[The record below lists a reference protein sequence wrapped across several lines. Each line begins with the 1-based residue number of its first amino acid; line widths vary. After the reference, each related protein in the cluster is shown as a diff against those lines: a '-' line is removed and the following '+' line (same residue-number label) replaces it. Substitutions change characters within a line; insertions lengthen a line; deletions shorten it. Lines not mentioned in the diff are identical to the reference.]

1 MFGFEKDIINTKA
14 KYHVFIGTD
23 NQRAS
28 KEAFQVCKYSLHS
41 LSSEDISIISIPY
54 TDFLHIPLIC
64 KENKLKG
71 KALFINETFFFKDDV
86 IKLFKETDKEEAL
99 VWATKFKDRV
109 MWNSLLIFNL
119 NSTKL
124 LSLLPT
130 RERINKWSA
139 THKYNFKWIA
149 SRDLVIDFEV
159 RPLPFDWNII
169 PNVTDKEAPHYT
181 VKAINFDG
189 KGPWNTIN
197 CKYSTD
203 WFKEY
208 KLFLENEIFPNLL
221 TRTCK

>member
-1 MFGFEKDIINTKA
+1 MFDFEKDIINPKA

-23 NQRAS
+23 KHRS
-28 KEAFQVCKYSLHS
+28 TKEAFQVCKYSLHS
-41 LSSEDISIISIPY
+41 LVSEDISIISIPY
-54 TDFLHIPLIC
+54 IDFLHIPLIC

-71 KALFINETFFFKDDV
+71 KALYINETFLFKDDV

-109 MWNSLLIFNL
+109 MWSSLLIFNL

-130 RERINKWSA
+130 RERIDKWSA

-169 PNVTDKEAPHYT
+169 PNVTDKEAPKYT

-197 CKYSTD
+197 CKYSID

-208 KLFLENEIFPNLL
+208 KLFLENEIFQKLL
-221 TRTCK
+221 TTCRV